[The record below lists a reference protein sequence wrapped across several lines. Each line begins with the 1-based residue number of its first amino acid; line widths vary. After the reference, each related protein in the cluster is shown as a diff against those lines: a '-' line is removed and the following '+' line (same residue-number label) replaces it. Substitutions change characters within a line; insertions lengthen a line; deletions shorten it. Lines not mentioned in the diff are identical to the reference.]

1 MTRKNRLKANQK
13 GNKQINISQTL
24 IVKPPQRSSV
34 GIEKWRNAMKQA
46 DRGRRAPLIELIQEI
61 IDSDPVFFEAW
72 DKRVR
77 AITNADIVF
86 QIKGGKEV
94 EPMMDFIDTT
104 EFEETLKEAMN
115 TILLGKTV
123 GELDFANGFKFNL
136 IDRRHLNT
144 ETKQILINQSDTVGI
159 SYENN
164 DFLLNLGKDNDL
176 GLAIKVIAFAIFKRN
191 GGADYA
197 QFCELFGIPQLAGLY
212 DPDDEKGREEM
223 ESAFQKRGSAGS
235 IVMSKNGDIKTIG
248 SETSG
253 NVVVH
258 DSFLKWCD
266 EQILIGLIGQTM
278 TTKDGAS
285 YSQGKVHGDTEN
297 DINKA
302 DRRYIQRILNE
313 KLLPILEKR
322 GYPVKGGWFS
332 FPEKEKALSKK
343 EQLEIAIEV
352 DERTE
357 AGIDE
362 KYWYENF
369 GLPKGNRK
377 AKPETEEQPTPED
390 EEETDPTE
398 EKPSKKTNQKNTSRS
413 AQGKKVQ
420 AQELSFWNKLKNFF
434 DKAPR

>member
-1 MTRKNRLKANQK
+1 MLRKNRLKANQK
-13 GNKQINISQTL
+13 GGKQINISQTL

-46 DRGRRAPLIELIQEI
+46 DRGRRAPLIELILEI
-61 IDSDPVFFEAW
+61 MGSDPVFSEAW

-123 GELDFANGFKFNL
+123 GELDFAEGYKFNL

-144 ETKQILINQSDTVGI
+144 ETKQILINQSDTDGI

-164 DFLLNLGKDNDL
+164 DFLLNLGLDNDL
-176 GLAIKVIAFAIFKRN
+176 GLAIKVIAYAIFKRN

-197 QFCELFGIPQLAGLY
+197 QYCELFGIPQLVGLY
-212 DPDDEKGREEM
+212 DPEDENGRQEM
-223 ESAFQKRGSAGS
+223 ENAFQKRGSAGS
-235 IVMSKNGDIKTIG
+235 VVMSKNGDLKSIG
-248 SETSG
+248 SETAG
-253 NVVVH
+253 NNEVH
-258 DSFLKWCD
+258 LGFLKWCD
-266 EQILIGLIGQTM
+266 EQILIGIIGQTM
-278 TTKDGAS
+278 TTKDGSS

-332 FPEKEKALSKK
+332 FPDKEKALTKK
-343 EQLEIAIEV
+343 EQLEIAIEI
-352 DERTE
+352 DDRTE

-369 GLPKGNRK
+369 GVPKGNRK
-377 AKPETEEQPTPED
+377 AKPETEEEPTPED
-390 EEETDPTE
+390 EEDAGSPD
-398 EKPSKKTNQKNTSRS
+398 EKPSKKPNQKNASRS

>member
-1 MTRKNRLKANQK
+1 MNRRNRLKANQK
-13 GNKQINISQTL
+13 SNKQINISQSITFT
-24 IVKPPQRSSV
+24 PPQRSNV
-34 GIEKWRNAMKQA
+34 GIDKWRNAMKQA
-46 DRGRRAPLIELIQEI
+46 DRGRRAPLIELVLEI
-61 IDSDPVFFEAW
+61 MDSDPVFSEAW

-86 QIKGGKEV
+86 QVKGGKEV
-94 EPMMDFIDTT
+94 EAMMDLIDTT
-104 EFEETLKEAMN
+104 EFEETLKEFMFSK
-115 TILLGKTV
+115 LLGKTV
-123 GELDFANGFKFNL
+123 GELDFTNGYKFTS
-136 IDRRHLNT
+136 IDRRYLNT
-144 ETKQILINQSDTVGI
+144 ETKQIVLNLSDTVGI

-164 DFLLNLGKDNDL
+164 DFLLNIGKDKDL
-176 GLAIKVIAFAIFKRN
+176 GLAMKVIAYAIFKRN

-197 QFCELFGIPQLAGLY
+197 QFCELFGISQLVGLY
-212 DPDDEKGREEM
+212 DPDDEQGRQEM
-223 ESAFQKRGSAGS
+223 ETAFKNRGSGGS
-235 IVMSKNGDIKTIG
+235 VVMSKNSDIKTIG

-253 NVVVH
+253 NTVVH

-285 YSQGKVHGDTEN
+285 YSQSQTHGDTEN

-343 EQLEIAIEV
+343 EQLEIAIQI
-352 DERTE
+352 DDRTE

-377 AKPETEEQPTPED
+377 AKPEKVEETEEEPTDNPNDKKEKKKSQPNST
-390 EEETDPTE
+390 
-398 EKPSKKTNQKNTSRS
+398 KT
-413 AQGKKVQ
+413 KKVQ
-420 AQELSFWNKLKNFF
+420 AQELSFWNKLAHNLKDFF
-434 DKAPR
+434 AGAPR

>member
-115 TILLGKTV
+115 TILFGKTV
-123 GELDFANGFKFNL
+123 GELDFTEGYKFTL

-144 ETKQILINQSDTVGI
+144 ETKQILVNQSDTVGI

-176 GLAIKVIAFAIFKRN
+176 GLAIKVIAYAIFKRN

-197 QFCELFGIPQLAGLY
+197 QFCELFGLPDLIGLY
-212 DPDDEKGREEM
+212 DPEDEKGREEM

-235 IVMSKNGDIKTIG
+235 IVMSKNSDVKTIG
-248 SETSG
+248 SEAAG
-253 NVVVH
+253 NTVVH
-258 DSFLKWCD
+258 NGFLKWCD

-285 YSQGKVHGDTEN
+285 YSQGKIHGDTEN

-302 DRRYIQRILNE
+302 DRRYVQRILNE

-332 FPEKEKALSKK
+332 FPEKEKALTKK

-362 KYWYENF
+362 KYWFENF

-377 AKPETEEQPTPED
+377 AKPETEEEPTPEE
-390 EEETDPTE
+390 EEETDPI
-398 EKPSKKTNQKNTSRS
+398 EKKSSKKTKPKNTSRS

>member
-1 MTRKNRLKANQK
+1 MSRRNRLKANQK
-13 GNKQINISQTL
+13 SSKQINISQA
-24 IVKPPQRSSV
+24 IVVKPPQRSNV

-46 DRGRRAPLIELIQEI
+46 DRGRRAPLIELVLEI
-61 IDSDPVFFEAW
+61 MDADPVFSEAW

-86 QIKGGKEV
+86 QVKGGKEV
-94 EPMMDFIDTT
+94 EAMMDLIDTT
-104 EFEETLKEAMN
+104 EFEETLKEAMW
-115 TILLGKTV
+115 TKLLGKTV
-123 GELDFANGFKFNL
+123 GELDFSNGYKFTL

-144 ETKQILINQSDTVGI
+144 ETKQIVLNQSDTFGI

-176 GLAIKVIAFAIFKRN
+176 GLAMKVIAYAIFKRN

-212 DPDDEKGREEM
+212 DPDDEQGRQEM
-223 ESAFQKRGSAGS
+223 ETAFKNRGSAGS

-253 NVVVH
+253 NTVVH
-258 DSFLKWCD
+258 DGFLKWCD

-285 YSQGKVHGDTEN
+285 YSQSKTHGDTEN

-343 EQLEIAIEV
+343 EQLEIAIEI
-352 DERTE
+352 DDRTE

-377 AKPETEEQPTPED
+377 ANPEKVKETEE
-390 EEETDPTE
+390 EEEPTDNPTE
-398 EKPSKKTNQKNTSRS
+398 KKEKQKSASRS

-420 AQELSFWNKLKNFF
+420 AQELSFWNKLAHNLKDFF
-434 DKAPR
+434 AGAPR

>member
-1 MTRKNRLKANQK
+1 MKRKNRLKANQQ
-13 GNKQINISQTL
+13 GSKQINISQSL

-46 DRGRRAPLIELIQEI
+46 DRGRRAPLIELIQETM
-61 IDSDPVFFEAW
+61 DSDPVFFEAW

-86 QIKGGKEV
+86 QTNGKEV
-94 EPMMDFIDTT
+94 EEMMDFIDTT
-104 EFEETLKEAMN
+104 EFEETLKESMN

-123 GELDFANGFKFNL
+123 GELDFTDSYKFNL

-144 ETKQILINQSDTVGI
+144 ETKQILVNQSDTVGI
-159 SYENN
+159 PYENN
-164 DFLLNLGKDNDL
+164 DFLLNLGLDNDL

-197 QFCELFGIPQLAGLY
+197 QYCELFGIPQLAGLY
-212 DPDDEKGREEM
+212 DPEDEKGREEM

-235 IVMSKNGDIKTIG
+235 IVMSKNGDVKTIG
-248 SETSG
+248 SEAAG
-253 NVVVH
+253 NNEVH
-258 DSFLKWCD
+258 LGFLKWCD

-285 YSQGKVHGDTEN
+285 YSQGKIHGDTEN

-332 FPEKEKALSKK
+332 FPEKEKALSLK
-343 EQLEIAIEV
+343 EQLDIAIAV

-357 AGIDE
+357 AGIAED
-362 KYWYENF
+362 YWFENF

-377 AKPETEEQPTPED
+377 VEPETEEEPTPED
-390 EEETDPTE
+390 EEETGPIE
-398 EKPSKKTNQKNTSRS
+398 EKAPKKTNHKNAS
-413 AQGKKVQ
+413 KKVQ